1 MKLLEALEIAFEIKA
16 QECRHE
22 TMLDYRSYINNFKT
36 YWALKEEFNSLLSDF
51 SRRNALH
58 YLDFLLMEKQH
69 EAITRNN
76 NLRGMK
82 VLFNVLLDREY
93 VSDNPFVGIKPLQEK
108 KKRRK
113 VFTKIETQIIMNYV
127 KETDKELLLAISFC
141 YYCALR
147 RTEMRKLKIENI
159 DLEKGLILLD
169 GTQTKNKQLGSITLT
184 QHFLDYLKEIRIKKY
199 PVHYYVFGK
208 KLIPGP
214 LQCNKNSIP
223 DRHRAMLRELHKFGL
238 LQDIEGK
245 SFYSWKDTAAR
256 DMIEEGVSAPALQ
269 KHFRHSSLETTQ
281 RYLESFG
288 YCNDSIRDLKSKL
301 F

>member
-1 MKLLEALEIAFEIKA
+1 MKVLQALEIAFSIKA
-16 QECRHE
+16 LECSHE
-22 TMLDYRSYINNFKT
+22 TMLDYRSYINNFKG
-36 YWALKEEFNSLLSDF
+36 YWSLEHDK
-51 SRRNALH
+51 
-58 YLDFLLMEKQH
+58 DFLLEDFRKREALQYLDYLLLEKQH

-82 VLFNVLLDREY
+82 VLFNVLADREY
-93 VSDNPFVGIKPLQEK
+93 IYENPFVGIKPLKVK

-113 VFTKIETQIIMNYV
+113 VFTKIETQIIMNYL
-127 KETDKELLLAISFC
+127 KENDTDLLLAISFC

-169 GTQTKNKQLGSITLT
+169 GTQTKNKSLGSITLT
-184 QHFLDYLKEIRIKKY
+184 QHFLEYLKEIRIKKY
-199 PVHYYVFGK
+199 PAHYYVFGK
-208 KLIPGP
+208 NLKPGIK
-214 LQCNKNSIP
+214 QCNTNSIP
-223 DRHRAMLRELHKFGL
+223 DRHRAVIRSLNEFGIL
-238 LQDIEGK
+238 KDIEGK
-245 SFYSWKDTAAR
+245 TFYSWKDTAAR
-256 DMIEEGVSAPALQ
+256 DMIEEGVAAPALQ

-288 YCNDSIRDLKSKL
+288 YCNDSIRDLKSRL